1 MATTPQT
8 KPLIHILDEELRYS
22 TRDNLKGY
30 TITGQGKIYDPEGNE
45 MTPRLYRGKPTV
57 SVGGL
62 LIFLDYAV
70 CKLFCDGWK
79 SGLAIGYR
87 DGDKTNVDAN
97 NLYWRPRLLPCKK
110 AEEEPTEGQEQE
122 QPAEETQQTAQEP
135 EERWIRRYD
144 KATCKLIAEYT
155 SYGEAVRAIQEEN
168 PNTAPTTIRP
178 KVRQALRYGYTAY
191 GCLWRASSPCMLGRG
206 VSRGKHQVMTEP
218 PTTSYE
224 RPEGWIRGY
233 TLDGKLVKEYHDLD
247 ECLADLSQQ
256 SEQKPAHI
264 AASIRLN
271 VEGKVRTFLG
281 LRWEVSDPQLL
292 KSKWGQL
299 CEHPRNAANAPQT
312 AKEGEGDNLYHPTPE
327 SPSEGTGEGYK
338 WIRRYNGDL
347 VVAEYHSLEEAVE
360 AMSGATV
367 LTPIQIATRI
377 RQAVRQNHH
386 RTRYLGCAWRA
397 SGDDVLQ
404 WRNGEPPRQLA
415 PQPTESVKP
424 MEPQPTERVEEV
436 RTEKPQPAPQPTQP
450 TEQTDTPSKPSPS
463 LHQPYEVEVET
474 SGDVEVEVG
483 GVTVKVSVTDKSRV
497 RICVRS
503 HVRE

>member
-1 MATTPQT
+1 MATTPVQT
-8 KPLIHILDEELRYS
+8 KPLCFILEEELRYS
-22 TRDNLKGY
+22 TRDNLSGY
-30 TITGQGKIYDPEGNE
+30 TITSEGKIYDPDGNE
-45 MTPRLYRGKPTV
+45 MTHRLYRGKPTV

-62 LIFLDYAV
+62 LVFLDYATAKV
-70 CKLFCDGWK
+70 FVEGWK
-79 SGLAIGYR
+79 SGLTIGFK
-87 DGDKTNVDAN
+87 DGNKENVNAD
-97 NLYWRPRLLPCKK
+97 NLYWRPRLLPRKK

-122 QPAEETQQTAQEP
+122 QPAETPTPQMS

-144 KATCKLIAEYT
+144 KATCQLIAEYHT
-155 SYGEAVRAIQEEN
+155 WGEAVNAIQQEN
-168 PNTAPTTIRP
+168 PQTAPTTIRP

-191 GCLWRASSPCMLGRG
+191 GCLWRASSPSMLGRG

-233 TLDGKLVKEYHDLD
+233 TLDGKLAKEYHDLD

-281 LRWEVSDPQLL
+281 LRWEVSDQQVLH
-292 KSKWGQL
+292 SKWGQL
-299 CEHPRNAANAPQT
+299 CEYPRNAANAPQR

-415 PQPTESVKP
+415 PQPRCETS
-424 MEPQPTERVEEV
+424 
-436 RTEKPQPAPQPTQP
+436 KPQPAPQPTQP
-450 TEQTDTPSKPSPS
+450 TESVKPQRTEPTDTPSKPSPS
-463 LHQPYEVEVET
+463 HYEVEVET
-474 SGDVEVEVG
+474 SGDDVEVEVG